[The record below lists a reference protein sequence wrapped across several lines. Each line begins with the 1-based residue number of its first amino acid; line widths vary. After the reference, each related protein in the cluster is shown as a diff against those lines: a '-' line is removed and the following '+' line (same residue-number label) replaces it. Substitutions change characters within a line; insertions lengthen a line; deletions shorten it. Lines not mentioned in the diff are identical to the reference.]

1 MDKDRTV
8 QDTIKR
14 LESELNVYKRAYAD
28 LDAER
33 ERFEKLK
40 RESDK
45 QKEDLEQQLKVGDKC
60 RHYFHISNHFS
71 QGHRIVVL
79 IDGDGAIFNT
89 KLIAQGQAGGHVAA
103 QKLSDSITQH
113 LMTSYG
119 ANHYQLWVY
128 VFLGK
133 RGLADAFGRAG
144 LLAAKT
150 KFDDFIM
157 GFNQAAER
165 FIMLDVGNAKEAADT
180 KIKGTHLCVPHLIAL

>member
-1 MDKDRTV
+1 M
-8 QDTIKR
+8 
-14 LESELNVYKRAYAD
+14 NVYKRAYAD

-33 ERFEKLK
+33 ERFQNLK

-45 QKEDLEQQLKVGDKC
+45 QREDLEQQLKVGAVNVVII
-60 RHYFHISNHFS
+60 FISFNHFS

-89 KLIAQGQAGGHVAA
+89 KLIAQGQAGGHAAA

-113 LMTSYG
+113 LTTTYG
-119 ANHYQLWVY
+119 VNHYQLWVY

-144 LLAAKT
+144 LMAAKS

-165 FIMLDVGNAKEAADT
+165 FIMLDVGGAKEAADT
-180 KIKGTHLCVPHLIAL
+180 KIKGTTGSHV